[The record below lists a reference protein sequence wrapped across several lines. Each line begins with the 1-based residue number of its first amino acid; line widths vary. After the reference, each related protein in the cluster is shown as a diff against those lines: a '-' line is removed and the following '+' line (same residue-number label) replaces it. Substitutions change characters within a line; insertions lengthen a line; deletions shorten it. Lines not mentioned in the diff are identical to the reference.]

1 MGSFMTNLAGPDWK
15 DKDLNSNPRAE
26 ARVEQRATQEPPKT
40 KKRERDDEQKTQEPS
55 SLEGSTTPKTN
66 KRLKLLPPLDP
77 SFERMKGIAQ
87 RAFPTLK
94 PDILNDE
101 SQLRQF
107 PFAQDRI
114 RLSK

>member
-1 MGSFMTNLAGPDWK
+1 MNKIGGPNWK
-15 DKDLNSNPRAE
+15 DEDLNSNPRAE
-26 ARVEQRATQEPPKT
+26 ARAKKREREPDDTQET
-40 KKRERDDEQKTQEPS
+40 QERDDEQKTQEPS
-55 SLEGSTTPKTN
+55 SLEVSTPQKTN
-66 KRLKLLPPLDP
+66 KRLKLLPPIDP

-101 SQLRQF
+101 TQLRQF
-107 PFAQDRI
+107 LFAQDRI